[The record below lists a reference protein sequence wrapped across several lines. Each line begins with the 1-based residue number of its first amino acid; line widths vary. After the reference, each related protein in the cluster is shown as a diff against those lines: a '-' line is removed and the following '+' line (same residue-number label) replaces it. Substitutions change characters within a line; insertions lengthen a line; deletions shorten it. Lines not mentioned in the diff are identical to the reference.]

1 MKTRHIG
8 VIIFSVF
15 LLLFQS
21 ASAWAA
27 LAAPTNLSA
36 TAVSSSQI
44 NLTWTD
50 TNSGK
55 TNESGYSIERSLSPT
70 SGFAKIGSVLKNIT
84 TYSNTGLTS
93 GTTYYYRVQ
102 ATGRKGAVSPYSN
115 IASAT
120 TFTSDD
126 NATDSTDRVNS
137 NGGKLQPD
145 QPFWTCIDGYRWFR
159 IKGIQCL

>member
-8 VIIFSVF
+8 VIILIVFS
-15 LLLFQS
+15 LLFQS

-55 TNESGYSIERSLSPT
+55 NNESGYSIERSNSPDT
-70 SGFAKIGSVLKNIT
+70 GFVKIGSLK
-84 TYSNTGLTS
+84 
-93 GTTYYYRVQ
+93 
-102 ATGRKGAVSPYSN
+102 
-115 IASAT
+115 
-120 TFTSDD
+120 
-126 NATDSTDRVNS
+126 
-137 NGGKLQPD
+137 
-145 QPFWTCIDGYRWFR
+145 
-159 IKGIQCL
+159 

>member
-8 VIIFSVF
+8 VIILLVFS
-15 LLLFQS
+15 LLFQS

-55 TNESGYSIERSLSPT
+55 NNESGYSIERSNGAIVQT
-70 SGFAKIGSVLKNIT
+70 Q
-84 TYSNTGLTS
+84 GLL
-93 GTTYYYRVQ
+93 RLV
-102 ATGRKGAVSPYSN
+102 V
-115 IASAT
+115 
-120 TFTSDD
+120 
-126 NATDSTDRVNS
+126 
-137 NGGKLQPD
+137 
-145 QPFWTCIDGYRWFR
+145 
-159 IKGIQCL
+159 